1 LSHLGPSTLRVRG
14 WHGKGRVIANSPVSY
29 TFLKGRKRSE
39 DYCSRNIRFLIAA
52 REFIM
57 STAQEKER
65 ESLEKTWQKCRKE
78 VQHVGKSCGAKSE
91 SPIVA
96 PFTDL

>member
-1 LSHLGPSTLRVRG
+1 
-14 WHGKGRVIANSPVSY
+14 
-29 TFLKGRKRSE
+29 
-39 DYCSRNIRFLIAA
+39 
-52 REFIM
+52 M